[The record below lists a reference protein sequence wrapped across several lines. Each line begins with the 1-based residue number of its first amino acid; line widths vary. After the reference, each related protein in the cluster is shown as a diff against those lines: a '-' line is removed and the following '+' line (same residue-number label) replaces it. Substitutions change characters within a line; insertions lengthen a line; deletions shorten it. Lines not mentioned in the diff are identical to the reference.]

1 MTPSGGRRVAGWTAF
16 AAGTSASILAAV
28 LAVHSARP
36 PADVGALPAARPSRA
51 PALSP
56 APADAATQRVAAT
69 AGDASER
76 VAATAGDASERVATT
91 AGGATPR
98 VGGAVPA
105 RVSIGSLHVN
115 APVDPVGVRADR
127 SLAVPDDPRR
137 IGWWIGSATPRS
149 ARGTVL
155 LAGHVDTADQGV
167 GALFR
172 LERLTMGSTIGVSA
186 AGQVTTYRAVARRS
200 FGKQHLPPDLFDPS
214 TAPRLVL
221 VTCGGTFRHGT
232 YSHNVVVYAEP
243 D

>member
-56 APADAATQRVAAT
+56 TPADAAT
-69 AGDASER
+69 ER
-76 VAATAGDASERVATT
+76 VAATAGS
-91 AGGATPR
+91 ATPR

-137 IGWWIGSATPRS
+137 VGWWIGSATPGS

-200 FGKQHLPPDLFDPS
+200 FDKQHLPPDLFDPS